1 MKKLTRIVV
10 ALLCTIGMTGVLSS
24 CENDAPEIN
33 AQWTYITDWSK
44 LVEAINNQS
53 ARMTIAIEGLGDNL
67 TAKLDAN
74 GRLIMNAIDQNGQTV
89 SSAITSGFS
98 GTNQILGTMGDNI
111 VAGINANTAAIIRF
125 DENTQRSFTNLMN
138 TITQENAKLIL
149 AIGNVEGQVRAVA
162 LAVDQN
168 GNVIKAAISD
178 AATLLNNTLLAQNTL
193 LSTKADEMKTEII
206 NLSDANSSAI
216 SALKD
221 QMQSSLASV
230 ETATTTGFTNL
241 TTKTE
246 TGMEALGNK
255 LSEINGSITL
265 GAANITAQMVTS
277 TSSINGTLQ
286 DGFSGIK
293 SQLNTSLDAIV
304 TIIQTKGNA
313 IADAIDRNTTATTTA
328 GTDIKA
334 AISTF
339 DTNTQAKLKA
349 LAKQLKASGEEIQ
362 SVLTT
367 LLDENSALVT
377 VINEKGETIAQGI
390 VDVKTELA
398 ALNQNITNMNQIL
411 SEKSDL
417 IIAAIDDNTKAIGKL
432 DKNLRKSLGNMQE
445 EIATQGGAIVGGIAT
460 MSQELNGSI
469 FNLQEALVA
478 EISANGVIMQQ
489 IADNVATMDKNLS
502 KKLQRISNNI
512 ASFSEVFDF
521 YADGIVT
528 KLGLIDGS
536 IQTMDENQQAGAEL
550 IAEAIYDL
558 SIANGEKMDSLF
570 TVINTQGGELVAAI
584 DYNGELIVDA
594 IDDNGTAISNAITVQ
609 GEAIVAEITN
619 LKKAVKNQLEGINTT
634 LQTTNDK
641 LDLTNGNLSNIQSAI
656 VNNAQALTNI
666 FNAVDDIN
674 DNLEDIAGA
683 LGAIDTEELVEAI
696 GAIATNTG
704 DQGAIAQAILTIS
717 TSQTRAN
724 TFLKNIATAIGTG
737 NANLADIKDALD
749 ELQTLGDIYTAITDA
764 NAKVQLAN
772 LEVQLDKIVKKLEQI
787 RQTI

>member
-1 MKKLTRIVV
+1 MKKLTRIVS
-10 ALLCTIGMTGVLSS
+10 ALLLAVGMTGVLSS

-53 ARMTIAIEGLGDNL
+53 AKMTIAIEGLGDNL

-98 GTNQILGTMGDNI
+98 GTNQILGTMGENI
-111 VAGINANTAAIIRF
+111 VAGINANTAAIINF
-125 DENTQRSFTNLMN
+125 DQNTQRSFTNLMN

-149 AIGNVEGQVRAVA
+149 AIGNVEGQVQAVA
-162 LAVDQN
+162 LAVDNN
-168 GNVIKAAISD
+168 GNVIKAAIAD

-206 NLSDANSSAI
+206 NLSNANSSAI

-246 TGMEALGNK
+246 AGMEALGNK
-255 LSEINGSITL
+255 LSGINDAITL

-293 SQLNTSLDAIV
+293 TQLNTSLDAIV
-304 TIIQTKGNA
+304 TIIQTKGGA
-313 IADAIDRNTTATTTA
+313 IADAIDRNTTATTNA
-328 GTDIKA
+328 GTEIKA

-339 DTNTQAKLKA
+339 DENTQAKLKA

-362 SVLTT
+362 TVLTT

-377 VINEKGETIAQGI
+377 IIDEKGETIAQGI

-398 ALNQNITNMNQIL
+398 TLNENITNMNQIL
-411 SEKSDL
+411 TDKSDL
-417 IIAAIDDNTKAIGKL
+417 IIAAIDENTTAIGQL
-432 DKNLRKSLGNMQE
+432 DENLQGSLSDMQE
-445 EIATQGGAIVGGIAT
+445 EIATQGGEIVAGIAT
-460 MSQELNGSI
+460 MSQDLNGSI
-469 FNLQEALVA
+469 LNLQEALVA
-478 EISANGVIMQQ
+478 AIGDNGVILSQ
-489 IADNVATMDKNLS
+489 IADNVATMDQNLS
-502 KKLQRISNNI
+502 KRLNKIANNI
-512 ASFSEVFDF
+512 NSFSELFST
-521 YADGIVT
+521 YADGIYEQ
-528 KLGLIDGS
+528 LGLINGS
-536 IQTMDENQQAGAEL
+536 IQTMDGNQQAGAEL
-550 IAEAIYDL
+550 LIDAIYDL
-558 SIANGEKMDSLF
+558 SDANGENMSALIEA
-570 TVINTQGGELVAAI
+570 INTQGGELVAAI
-584 DYNGELIVDA
+584 DGNGELIVGA
-594 IDDNGTAISNAITVQ
+594 IGENGTAISQAITVQ

-641 LDLTNGNLSNIQSAI
+641 LDLTNGNLSNIQGAI
-656 VNNAQALTNI
+656 ANNATALTNI

-674 DNLEDIAGA
+674 DNLEDIAEA
-683 LGAIDTEELVEAI
+683 LGAIDTEALVEAV

-704 DQGAIAQAILTIS
+704 EEGALAQAILTIS

-724 TFLKNIATAIGTG
+724 TYLKNIATAIGTG
-737 NANLADIKDALD
+737 NASLDEIAGALDALD
-749 ELQTLGDIYTAITDA
+749 ALNDIYTAITAA
-764 NAKVQLAN
+764 NANEQLAN
-772 LEVQLDKIVKKLEQI
+772 LEAQLDKIVKKLEQI